1 MQASVEINDTARRSR
16 IVADMRERTFVT
28 SMIGLGLVMP
38 IGLVLFA
45 LWTVV
50 R

>member
-1 MQASVEINDTARRSR
+1 MTGRAPSR
-16 IVADMRERTFVT
+16 IVPDMRERTFIT

-45 LWTVV
+45 LWTIV